1 MSLYRNLSI
10 RLQFEQ
16 HPIPY
21 LKENDAHPLETSY
34 EFVPCTDFHV
44 ATPLFCVS
52 ELTIHPDKP
61 HPRVAQITLNGR
73 WGTTIDSFKR
83 GHADCKLVRSVVPI
97 FCERQILNPVLRK
110 ITHEAQQICLK
121 NTICNLSLT
130 IRLWMVWATESKSS
144 ATNTKY
150 FAPKM
155 A

>member
-97 FCERQILNPVLRK
+97 FANIEP
-110 ITHEAQQICLK
+110 
-121 NTICNLSLT
+121 S
-130 IRLWMVWATESKSS
+130 SKENHSRS
-144 ATNTKY
+144 TTNMSQEY
-150 FAPKM
+150 DL
-155 A
+155 